1 MKRSPA
7 SAVYERCVAA
17 FCAESE
23 LASEAVSMTANAK
36 IKGVISG
43 RTRQIDVLVDD
54 MRYSARAS
62 RIIVDA
68 KRRSRRM
75 DIKNVEEFEG
85 MMRDCGA
92 RHGVIVCTS
101 GATKGAIRRAQD
113 FITITVLPY
122 EDALEFEW
130 EYEPCLGCHCAGLTA
145 RSGMVL
151 WNHRITGLGPGW
163 LMYNTGKCDRCHQ
176 FHAWCS
182 DCGSHLCVADG
193 QTMRCGCVDR
203 EWGSIPESRA
213 SGHTG
218 TPESTWLMLKH
229 RGEFLALDRKPIGK
243 VRHQIGTA
251 GINDHA

>member
-1 MKRSPA
+1 MKRNPA
-7 SAVYERCVAA
+7 NEVYERCAAA

-23 LASEAVSMTANAK
+23 LASEAVSVTPNAK
-36 IKGVISG
+36 IKGVVSG
-43 RTRQIDVLVDD
+43 STRQIDVLVED
-54 MRYSARAS
+54 MRYSPRAS

-68 KRRSRRM
+68 KMRGRRI

-92 RHGVIVCTS
+92 SHGVIVCTN

-113 FITITVLPY
+113 LITITVLPY
-122 EDALEFEW
+122 EDALEFGW
-130 EYEPCLGCHCAGLTA
+130 MYEPCLGRCAGSTA
-145 RSGMVL
+145 RPGMVL
-151 WNHRITGLGPGW
+151 WNHGITGLGPLW
-163 LMYNTGKCDRCHQ
+163 FMYKTGKCDRCHQ

-193 QTMRCGCVDR
+193 RTARCGCEDR

-213 SGHTG
+213 SGNTG

-229 RGEFLALDRKPIGK
+229 GGKFLALDRKPIGK
-243 VRHQIGTA
+243 VRQQIQWL